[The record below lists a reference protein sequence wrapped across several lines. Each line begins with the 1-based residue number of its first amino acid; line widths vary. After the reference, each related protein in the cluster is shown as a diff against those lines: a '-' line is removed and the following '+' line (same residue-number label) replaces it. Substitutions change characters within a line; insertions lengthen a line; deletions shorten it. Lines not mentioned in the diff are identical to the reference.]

1 MPFLAGLLVLGGV
14 AGCGDFWQAPSTT
27 TSTSCTTNC
36 TTATSGNYYILNS
49 SSSGSSQIIG
59 ESIVSGKLNGLSGSP
74 YAVPSTPYAMAIDP
88 TGSFLYV
95 STLNGIYLYTID
107 ASTGALTEN
116 TTAVYPNDIQA
127 AALVVDPTGSWLLD
141 ASDSGNLFAIPLLT
155 SGSSAGQLDT
165 SRLINSQP
173 PSLALGSTTVQ
184 RGGIAISPSG
194 LLVSVALGSTGT
206 ETFPFASGN
215 KTPIGNPLTLNKP
228 YNSAG
233 ASVAVAFDPQS
244 RYLYVGETAAFPTS
258 STGTGALRAF
268 SIASGSPVEF
278 TYSAPYSSGTGSGP
292 HAILPISTGDY
303 VYVANWNGTS
313 TGNITGFQVV
323 TSGTSPSLSVQNS
336 PATAGSEPAGLAE
349 DSSKS
354 FLLGVNANGGPYL
367 DTFTFDSTTAGL
379 LDVQLT
385 GDTGATPVAIVAAPL

>member
-1 MPFLAGLLVLGGV
+1 M
-14 AGCGDFWQAPSTT
+14 
-27 TSTSCTTNC
+27 
-36 TTATSGNYYILNS
+36 
-49 SSSGSSQIIG
+49 
-59 ESIVSGKLNGLSGSP
+59 
-74 YAVPSTPYAMAIDP
+74 
-88 TGSFLYV
+88 
-95 STLNGIYLYTID
+95 
-107 ASTGALTEN
+107 
-116 TTAVYPNDIQA
+116 
-127 AALVVDPTGSWLLD
+127 
-141 ASDSGNLFAIPLLT
+141 
-155 SGSSAGQLDT
+155 
-165 SRLINSQP
+165 
-173 PSLALGSTTVQ
+173 
-184 RGGIAISPSG
+184 
-194 LLVSVALGSTGT
+194 
-206 ETFPFASGN
+206 
-215 KTPIGNPLTLNKP
+215 
-228 YNSAG
+228 
-233 ASVAVAFDPQS
+233 AVAFDPQS